1 MCIRDSYCSCFGVDY
16 NFIMDSAQIL
26 YGEMFDR
33 DHTLVLETTE
43 NQTDYFELTD
53 WNDFTLTFDRC
64 IVN

>member
-1 MCIRDSYCSCFGVDY
+1 
-16 NFIMDSAQIL
+16 MDSAQIL

-43 NQTDYFELTD
+43 NQTDYFELND